1 MKPEDIVILE
11 LSSFQLMGMRVSPN
25 ISVITNM
32 FPDHLNVHSSYEEYQ
47 NAKKEIYKHQN
58 NEDILVL
65 NDDNEITNKFKN
77 EILKENPAKNIKL
90 FSSLKELSNGYIY
103 DRKDNFIKFI
113 KDGKEEKILY
123 KDDVKLRGIHNYENI
138 CAALAATD
146 TLVSREKQVQAIKEF
161 NGVEHRLEFV
171 RELDGVKYYNDSI
184 GTSPASTIAGLN
196 SFDENI
202 ILLAGGSDKGLD
214 YTEIGKKISEKVGT
228 LILTGPT
235 GPIIEKATLNAIAEN
250 ENSVNIIRCND
261 LEEAVKKAQK
271 VAKTGD
277 VVLLSPASASFDTF
291 KNFMERGEKFKE
303 LVNKLN

>member
-138 CAALAATD
+138 CAAFAATD

-184 GTSPASTIAGLN
+184 GTSTASTI
-196 SFDENI
+196 
-202 ILLAGGSDKGLD
+202 D

-235 GPIIEKATLNAIAEN
+235 APIIEKATLNAIAEN
-250 ENSVNIIRCND
+250 GNSVNIIHCND

-277 VVLLSPASASFDTF
+277 VVLLSPASASFDAF

>member
-235 GPIIEKATLNAIAEN
+235 APIIEKATLNAIAEN
-250 ENSVNIIRCND
+250 ENSVNIIHCND

-277 VVLLSPASASFDTF
+277 VVLLSPASASFDAF

>member
-138 CAALAATD
+138 CAAFAATD

-235 GPIIEKATLNAIAEN
+235 APIIEKATLNAIAEN
-250 ENSVNIIRCND
+250 GNSVNIIHCND

-277 VVLLSPASASFDTF
+277 VVLLSPASASFDAF

>member
-47 NAKKEIYKHQN
+47 NAKKEIYRHQN
-58 NEDILVL
+58 NEDILIL

-138 CAALAATD
+138 CAARAATD
-146 TLVSREKQVQAIKEF
+146 TLVRREKQVQAITEF

-235 GPIIEKATLNAIAEN
+235 APIIEKATLNAIAEN
-250 ENSVNIIRCND
+250 GNSVNIIHCND

-277 VVLLSPASASFDTF
+277 VVLLSPASASFDAF

>member
-250 ENSVNIIRCND
+250 ENGVNIIHCND

-277 VVLLSPASASFDTF
+277 VVLLSPASASFDAF

>member
-58 NEDILVL
+58 NEDILIL

-235 GPIIEKATLNAIAEN
+235 APIIEKATLNAIAEN
-250 ENSVNIIRCND
+250 GNSVNIIHCND

-277 VVLLSPASASFDTF
+277 VVLLSPASASFDAF

>member
-103 DRKDNFIKFI
+103 DIKDNFIKFI

-138 CAALAATD
+138 CAAFAATD

-235 GPIIEKATLNAIAEN
+235 APIIEKATLNAIAEN
-250 ENSVNIIRCND
+250 GNSVNIIHCND

-277 VVLLSPASASFDTF
+277 VVLLSPASASFDAF

>member
-235 GPIIEKATLNAIAEN
+235 APIIEKATLNAIAKN
-250 ENSVNIIRCND
+250 GNSVNIIHCND

-277 VVLLSPASASFDTF
+277 VVLLSPASASFDAF

>member
-235 GPIIEKATLNAIAEN
+235 APIIEKATLNAIAEN
-250 ENSVNIIRCND
+250 ENGVNIIHCND

-277 VVLLSPASASFDTF
+277 VVLLSPASASFDAF